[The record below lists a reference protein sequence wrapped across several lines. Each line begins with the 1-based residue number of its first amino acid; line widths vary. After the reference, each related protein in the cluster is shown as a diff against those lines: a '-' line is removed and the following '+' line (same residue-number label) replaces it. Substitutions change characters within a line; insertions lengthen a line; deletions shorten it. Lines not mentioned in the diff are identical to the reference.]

1 MEAVVIGGGVSGQ
14 AIRYALTMHGVRV
27 RVLSRSS
34 GFNVLTD
41 DAVRALG
48 AADAVVEATG
58 TQAMSRKAATEFFT
72 ESTRRIGD
80 GAQQTGTHH
89 IVLSIVNCDHPD
101 VQGLGYYAAKATQEQ
116 VARAHGA
123 TIVRSTQWF
132 EFAAQIV
139 SRARLGP
146 LGIVPSMTMRPV
158 ALDAVAD
165 VIAECVTGERA
176 EAGYDVAGP
185 QIMTLW
191 DLAGR
196 TGSRPRLAIPLAV
209 PGRTG
214 RAFRDGT
221 ITGGSDVELVG
232 PDLDEWLARRNTA

>member
-14 AIRYALTMHGVRV
+14 AIQHALTMHGVRV
-27 RVLSRSS
+27 RLLSRSS

-41 DAVRALG
+41 DATRALG

-58 TQAMSRKAATEFFT
+58 TQAMGRKSATDFFT
-72 ESTRRIGD
+72 RSTQNIGD
-80 GAQQTGTHH
+80 GAQKTGAHH

-101 VQGLGYYAAKATQEQ
+101 IQGLGYYAGKAAQEQ
-116 VARAHGA
+116 TAREQGA

-132 EFAAQIV
+132 EFAAQFI
-139 SRARLGP
+139 SRARIGP

-158 ALDAVAD
+158 ALDAVAR
-165 VIAECVTGERA
+165 VIAECVTGERTA
-176 EAGYDVAGP
+176 RGYDVAGP
-185 QIMTLW
+185 QVMTLW
-191 DLAGR
+191 DLAER
-196 TGSRPRLAIPLAV
+196 TGNRPRLAIPLAV

-221 ITGGSDVELVG
+221 ITGGSNVEIVG
-232 PDLDEWLARRNTA
+232 PDVNTWLADRKST